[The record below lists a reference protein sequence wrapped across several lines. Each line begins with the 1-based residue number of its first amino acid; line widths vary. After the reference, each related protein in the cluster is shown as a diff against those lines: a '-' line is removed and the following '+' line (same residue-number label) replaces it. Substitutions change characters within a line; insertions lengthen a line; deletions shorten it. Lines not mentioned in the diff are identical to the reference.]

1 MTVQVKERTVR
12 PVPAKHEHLIKLF
25 AQSTLNL
32 LLFPTAYPHIFA
44 DIPDYGGCD
53 LLAPPAC
60 QSSVAALAGWFAK
73 SNVGMNEERAQT
85 WGRWLAEKLLPQLDL
100 STKVRIETI
109 MNVSAAQKTVEACD
123 PAAQMSVDAFATTAQ
138 KTVEASNSA
147 AQMPVDATAA
157 PTAADDSL
165 RSADVELEGHPHRE
179 LLLCFSDIPFISTER
194 PIGIVPEHLVIEA
207 LAISDEV
214 LSTCSGQM
222 MEALV
227 YLVTNV
233 FPGRSFPRGQH
244 IEREIFNAMDT
255 AERKVS

>member
-1 MTVQVKERTVR
+1 LTVQVKERGVI
-12 PVPAKHEHLIKLF
+12 PVPAKHENLIKLF
-25 AQSTLNL
+25 AQSTLNV
-32 LLFPTAYPHIFA
+32 LLFPTAYPDIFA

-53 LLAPPAC
+53 LLARPAC

-73 SNVGMNEERAQT
+73 SGVGMNEERAQT
-85 WGRWLAEKLLPQLDL
+85 WGRWLAEKLFPQLDL
-100 STKVRIETI
+100 STKFRIETI
-109 MNVSAAQKTVEACD
+109 MHVSAAQKPVEACD
-123 PAAQMSVDAFATTAQ
+123 PATQR
-138 KTVEASNSA
+138 
-147 AQMPVDATAA
+147 PVDATAA
-157 PTAADDSL
+157 PTVADDSP

-179 LLLCFSDIPFISTER
+179 LLLCFSDMPFINTER